1 MTNTNFFKIG
11 INRIMMTIFVRGPCS
26 TD

>member
-1 MTNTNFFKIG
+1 MTNTNLFKTG
-11 INRIMMTIFVRGPCS
+11 IHRIMMTIFVRGPCS